1 MRGEQSELLFGSPP
15 QSGKSEARF
24 AALAPPH
31 PPSGHLR
38 PQAGEGLWSTCGVQA
53 RARGCSPSHKNIA
66 ICLTSAEGLRVPREQ
81 PLRRLAL
88 GVLDLAHERIRIA
101 KLLERRHAP
110 PPEPLQPAPPANLQI
125 GKASVRASMW

>member
-1 MRGEQSELLFGSPP
+1 MRISDWSSDVCSSDLSAP

-31 PPSGHLR
+31 PPSGHLL

-81 PLRRLAL
+81 PLRRLAP

-101 KLLERRHAP
+101 KLIELRQPQP
-110 PPEPLQPAPPANLQI
+110 PDAFPLA
-125 GKASVRASMW
+125 